1 MKNSNDL
8 STSFLKLAIVYL
20 STIYIALMLS
30 SCSGDTYLEFGD
42 PILENQPPVLFEHTK
57 GTKVCTKR
65 TIEYNTSYGWSVNHT
80 DIYNYNYEGTRL
92 LDWSL
97 MRLVDN
103 LTSVDTLITTYTNV
117 YSNNQIS
124 SMTVESES
132 DIVYY
137 DFQYDDYN
145 RVIQKIKEGVVESK
159 YNYIERR
166 VEIRDNQ
173 DLLIGEQQY
182 ALDNNN
188 LKEAKWSEGST
199 TDLNVILEYSH
210 DNKNMPFKNVES
222 WYPLSGFRYL
232 GINNIIELKYSNN
245 LKISRDIQYDSDE
258 FPTYIYETYSD
269 GRAKIEVLEY
279 ND

>member
-1 MKNSNDL
+1 
-8 STSFLKLAIVYL
+8 
-20 STIYIALMLS
+20 MLS
-30 SCSGDTYLEFGD
+30 SCSGDAYLEFGD

-117 YSNNQIS
+117 YSNDQIS